1 MHITD
6 LKKKKKKRFGW
17 VGKIQLSW
25 ICYSAWFYLF
35 WITLIL
41 GKGFIAC
48 HDKLR
53 LLPEAAQKPLY
64 AV

>member
-1 MHITD
+1 M
-6 LKKKKKKRFGW
+6 
-17 VGKIQLSW
+17 GKIQLSW